1 MATAIDIANTSNIA
15 VSPFRCVIVCTSPA
29 FGSTQRP
36 GLYPVSVAL
45 PINGSHAK
53 FILAILIIFI
63 VKQPRMDLDPPSAVK
78 FG

>member
-1 MATAIDIANTSNIA
+1 MVTAIDIAKTGNIA
-15 VSPFRCVIVCTSPA
+15 VLPFRCVVVCTYPA

-45 PINGSHAK
+45 PINGSYAK

>member
-1 MATAIDIANTSNIA
+1 
-15 VSPFRCVIVCTSPA
+15 
-29 FGSTQRP
+29 
-36 GLYPVSVAL
+36 VAL
-45 PINGSHAK
+45 PINGSYAE